1 MRPPDPPTRISR
13 PATPVFSRAAYGWA
27 VVSLVCGVVPIL
39 LLFRYQPL
47 IVVAL
52 RHLFPADGVSVYI
65 QFLAVPLLL
74 TAGAVG
80 SGLAA
85 VRRSARL
92 PVGGAYFEL
101 AVLAFTLSLLDVG
114 LFFVVWVP
122 TVTAMHS

>member
-13 PATPVFSRAAYGWA
+13 PAAQAFSRAAYGWA

-39 LLFRYQPL
+39 LLFLYQPL
-47 IVVAL
+47 IAVAL
-52 RHLFPADGVSVYI
+52 RHLFPANGLGAYI
-65 QFLAVPLLL
+65 DFLTVPLLL

-80 SGLAA
+80 LGLAA

-122 TVTAMHS
+122 TVTAVHS